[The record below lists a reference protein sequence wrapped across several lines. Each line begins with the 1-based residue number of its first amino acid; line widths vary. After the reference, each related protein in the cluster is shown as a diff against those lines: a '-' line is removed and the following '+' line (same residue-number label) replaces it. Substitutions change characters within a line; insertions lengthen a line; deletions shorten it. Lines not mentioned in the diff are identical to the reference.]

1 VLLLFLGSL
10 RTVVVIAISIP
21 TSMIVVF
28 VVSSLLGRSPTLV
41 WQRWVCCGMV
51 VDNAIVVIENIFT
64 HMQGKTRLQA
74 AIDGTQEVAGGHI
87 SRNLANVAV
96 FAPLVL
102 VEGEVAQLFADMAI
116 TITAAAVLS
125 MFASL
130 TLVPMLSGLFLN
142 QAEAQQMLQGGDYSD
157 RNWFEKRSRGH
168 RQLFDGCRV

>member
-1 VLLLFLGSL
+1 
-10 RTVVVIAISIP
+10 
-21 TSMIVVF
+21 MF
-28 VVSSLLGRSPTLV
+28 VVSSLLGRSLNIISLAALGFAA
-41 WQRWVCCGMV
+41 GMV

-64 HMQGKTRLQA
+64 HMQQGKTRLQA
-74 AIDGTQEVAGGHI
+74 AIDGTQEVASGI
-87 SRNLANVAV
+87 FAATVANVAV

-102 VEGEVAQLFADMAI
+102 VTGEVAQLFADMAI

-157 RNWFEKRSRGH
+157 RNWFEKAIARTSAAF
-168 RQLFDGCRV
+168 RQLQSKL